1 MPKEDRPRR
10 SWRDIDRARD
20 GTGGT
25 RPAGP
30 AQERDEERA
39 QKQYRAALEE
49 AFERGELGKLA
60 EKLAPPPGRPAADP
74 APVPAA
80 GDAPCAD
87 PPAPPPAVRRKTD
100 DRATLRRKVLEAVGR
115 HDITRAVERYLE
127 RFPMPDDHEFLEQVL
142 EHEQEERV
150 VEAIQRI
157 DMLLDE
163 RVLPRRSR
171 ALCGKLRYLAETSP
185 SDPVRQ
191 RAERLLRRLG

>member
-1 MPKEDRPRR
+1 MSKEDRPRR

-20 GTGGT
+20 GAAGM
-25 RPAGP
+25 RAAGP
-30 AQERDEERA
+30 TREREEERA

-60 EKLAPPPGRPAADP
+60 EKLASPPIRLAAEPQPAAEVTPPPE
-74 APVPAA
+74 
-80 GDAPCAD
+80 
-87 PPAPPPAVRRKTD
+87 PPAPPPPVRRKAD
-100 DRATLRRKVLEAVGR
+100 DRATLRKKVLEAVGR

-142 EHEQEERV
+142 EHEQEGRV
-150 VEAIQRI
+150 MEAIRHI
-157 DMLLDE
+157 DALLDE

-185 SDPVRQ
+185 SDPLREM
-191 RAERLLRRLG
+191 AERLLRRLG